1 MKFPAVLKIGGQMI
15 SIKVTDEVPNDNNG
29 YWDSRKGTIYIHKNM
44 PATEQEVTL
53 LHEIIHA
60 LNNSIDHKEVEYLA
74 QGLYQVIKDNS
85 LIFDG
90 KEAGK

>member
-1 MKFPAVLKIGGQMI
+1 MNFPAVIKIGGQMI
-15 SIKVTDEVPNDNNG
+15 AVKVTPDVPADNNG
-29 YWDSRKGTIYIHKNM
+29 YWDSRKGTIYIHDNM

-74 QGLYQVIKDNS
+74 QGLYQVLKDNS
-85 LIFDG
+85 LVFDG
-90 KEAGK
+90 KEAKK